1 MQRWL
6 IAAAVAYAALIGCT
20 EAPEDGT
27 AIAARRP
34 QQAGQPIDPLV
45 TAGHLAVID
54 AAALAGD
61 QRAIQTHTQA
71 MQKDMLRSMRVPDP
85 AQPIDHEAARAAV
98 HPLPG
103 VRSSIW
109 VDRTNL
115 LVMVGG
121 SRYRS
126 METIDRVCLAL
137 EPLGD
142 TLAVVVNLQDATA
155 TTFEGA
161 DTLSRNCQ
169 LAEGER
175 ALLQPKRQV
184 DVLDPKLRRVFQT
197 QQAVAR

>member
-1 MQRWL
+1 MTMQRWL
-6 IAAAVAYAALIGCT
+6 IAVAVACATLTGCT

-27 AIAARRP
+27 ANTARRP
-34 QQAGQPIDPLV
+34 QQAGQPGDPLA
-45 TAGHLAVID
+45 TAGHLAAID
-54 AAALAGD
+54 AATLTGD
-61 QRAIQTHTQA
+61 PRAIQAHTQA
-71 MQKDMLRSMRVPDP
+71 MQKDTLRSMRLPD
-85 AQPIDHEAARAAV
+85 ASRLIDHEAARAAV
-98 HPLPG
+98 RPLPG

-109 VDRTNL
+109 IDRNNL
-115 LVMVGG
+115 LVMVAG

-126 METIDRVCLAL
+126 MGTIDRVCLAL

-142 TLAVVVNLQDATA
+142 TLAVVVNLQDVTA

-184 DVLDPKLRRVFQT
+184 DVLDPELRRVLRV
-197 QQAVAR
+197 QQ